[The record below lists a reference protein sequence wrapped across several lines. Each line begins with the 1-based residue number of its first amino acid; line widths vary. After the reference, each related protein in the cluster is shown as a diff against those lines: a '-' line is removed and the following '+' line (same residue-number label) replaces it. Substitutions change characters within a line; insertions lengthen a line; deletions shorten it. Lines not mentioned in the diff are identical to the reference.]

1 VHDSRRINIV
11 LTPGGWT
18 YVRTVVEVLRALN
31 RELSAHV
38 DPVQLRAAGAVLRA
52 AIAADRSLA
61 EVAASVRPPG

>member
-1 VHDSRRINIV
+1 M

-38 DPVQLRAAGAVLRA
+38 DPVQLRAADARA
-52 AIAADRSLA
+52 AIAADRSLV